1 MEQRQGNEILHKT
14 FVFERRCEAPVER
27 VFAAF
32 ADPAVRATWS
42 APSNDAAFVY
52 DEADFREGGED
63 QFRCGSKE
71 NPQYTG
77 RTTYISIVPDRLV
90 VSSETVETGGRTL
103 MSSLITTELEASAD
117 TTRVKVT
124 VQVVY
129 FFGEGMLGG
138 VEIGNNAALDNLV
151 ACVRVPVEF

>member
-1 MEQRQGNEILHKT
+1 
-14 FVFERRCEAPVER
+14 
-27 VFAAF
+27 
-32 ADPAVRATWS
+32 
-42 APSNDAAFVY
+42 
-52 DEADFREGGED
+52 
-63 QFRCGSKE
+63 
-71 NPQYTG
+71 
-77 RTTYISIVPDRLV
+77 
-90 VSSETVETGGRTL
+90 

-124 VQVVY
+124 VQVVS